1 MAGAVPSGIFAP
13 YLQFE
18 SNRMFRKFTK
28 SAGIPALKLALG
40 ASIALAASTALNSG
54 SAFAQQPAA
63 PAPVQTEI
71 KLPSI
76 IVTEAVEKPLVDR
89 VVATGTVRPVEEV
102 YVQPLVEAL
111 SIKTLNADVG
121 DEVKAGS
128 VLATLNDD
136 ALLLEKS
143 QLQANKAKAQAA
155 VAQYQAQVIE
165 AQANVADTIRQRDRL
180 QKLSQSGT
188 GTVSQLEQASA
199 AVEVAQAR
207 LNAAKQ
213 AVTVGE
219 SDIKVVEAQLDDV
232 DLKLA
237 RTGVKTPVAGVI
249 SVRNA
254 KVGAIA
260 SGTGNPLFTIIKD
273 GAIELVADLS
283 ETDIQK
289 IKAGQKAI
297 VTVAG
302 GKVKIEGKV
311 RLVSPTVDAVTRLGA
326 VHIVIDDESG
336 ARAGM
341 YGSAEIIIA
350 ETNALALPLS
360 AVTTGRTGSTARK
373 VEDNVVKQ
381 VKIETGIQD
390 GGFVQVVSG
399 LDAGDMVV
407 AKAGAFVR
415 DGDKIAPVPAEP
427 AAIAN

>member
-1 MAGAVPSGIFAP
+1 
-13 YLQFE
+13 
-18 SNRMFRKFTK
+18 MFRKFTK
-28 SAGIPALKLALG
+28 SAGIPALQL
-40 ASIALAASTALNSG
+40 ALAAGVAFAATSAVNPN
-54 SAFAQQPAA
+54 SAFAQEPAA
-63 PAPVQTEI
+63 PAPAQTEI

-76 IVTEAVEKPLVDR
+76 IVTEAVQKPLVDR
-89 VVATGTVRPVEEV
+89 VIATGTVRPVEEV
-102 YVQPLVEAL
+102 YVQPLVDAL

-121 DEVKAGS
+121 DEVKADS

-136 ALLLEKS
+136 ALLLQKS

-165 AQANVADTIRQRDRL
+165 AQANVADTTRQRDRL

-219 SDIKVVEAQLDDV
+219 SDIKVVDAQIDDI

-311 RLVSPTVDAVTRLGA
+311 RLVSPTVDPVTRLGA

-341 YGSAEIIIA
+341 YASAEIVIR
-350 ETNALALPLS
+350 EENALALPLS

>member
-1 MAGAVPSGIFAP
+1 
-13 YLQFE
+13 
-18 SNRMFRKFTK
+18 MFRKFTK
-28 SAGIPALKLALG
+28 SAGIPALRLALG
-40 ASIALAASTALNSG
+40 ASIALAAVSALIPNS
-54 SAFAQQPAA
+54 AVAQDAAA
-63 PAPVQTEI
+63 PAPAQTEI

-76 IVTEAVEKPLVDR
+76 IVTEAVEKPLIDR
-89 VVATGTVRPVEEV
+89 VIATGTVRPVEEV

-128 VLATLNDD
+128 VLATLNED
-136 ALLLEKS
+136 ALILEKS
-143 QLQANKAKAQAA
+143 QLQANKAKAEAGL
-155 VAQYQAQVIE
+155 AQYQAQVIE
-165 AQANVADTIRQRDRL
+165 AQANVADTTRQRDRL
-180 QKLSQSGT
+180 QKLSQSGS

-199 AVEVAQAR
+199 AFEVAQAR

-213 AVTVGE
+213 AVNVGQ
-219 SDIKVVEAQLDDV
+219 SDIKVVDAQIEDIN
-232 DLKLA
+232 LKLA
-237 RTGVKTPVAGVI
+237 RTGVKAPVGGVI

-273 GAIELVADLS
+273 SAIELVADLS

-311 RLVSPTVDAVTRLGA
+311 RLVSPTVDPVTRLGA

-336 ARAGM
+336 ARSGM
-341 YGSAEIIIA
+341 YASAEIVIA

-360 AVTTGRTGSTARK
+360 AVTTGRNGSTARK

-399 LDAGDMVV
+399 LTAGDIVV

-427 AAIAN
+427 ATIAN

>member
-1 MAGAVPSGIFAP
+1 M
-13 YLQFE
+13 
-18 SNRMFRKFTK
+18 
-28 SAGIPALKLALG
+28 PALQL
-40 ASIALAASTALNSG
+40 ALAASVALATS
-54 SAFAQQPAA
+54 SALAQEAAA
-63 PAPVQTEI
+63 PAKTEI

-121 DEVKAGS
+121 DEVKSGS
-128 VLATLNDD
+128 VLATLNED
-136 ALLLEKS
+136 ALILEKS
-143 QLQANKAKAQAA
+143 QLQANKAKAEAGL
-155 VAQYQAQVIE
+155 AQYKAQVIE
-165 AQANVADTIRQRDRL
+165 AQANVADTTRQRDRL
-180 QKLSQSGT
+180 QKLSQSGS

-199 AVEVAQAR
+199 ALEVAQAR

-213 AVTVGE
+213 AVNVGE
-219 SDIKVVEAQLDDV
+219 SDIKVVDSQIEDI
-232 DLKLA
+232 DLRLA
-237 RTGVKTPVAGVI
+237 RTAVKTPVAGVI

-289 IKAGQKAI
+289 IKAGQKSI

-311 RLVSPTVDAVTRLGA
+311 RLVSPTVDPVTRLGA

-341 YGSAEIIIA
+341 YGSAEIVIT

-399 LDAGDMVV
+399 LTAGDLVV

>member
-1 MAGAVPSGIFAP
+1 
-13 YLQFE
+13 
-18 SNRMFRKFTK
+18 MFRKFTK
-28 SAGIPALKLALG
+28 SAGIPALKLALIAG
-40 ASIALAASTALNSG
+40 ATYATILTQQAG
-54 SAFAQQPAA
+54 PAFAQEPATPA
-63 PAPVQTEI
+63 PAQTEI

-76 IVTEAVEKPLVDR
+76 IVTEAVEKPMVDR
-89 VVATGTVRPVEEV
+89 VIATGTIRPVEEV
-102 YVQPLVEAL
+102 YVQPLVDAL
-111 SIKTLNADVG
+111 SIKALNADVG
-121 DEVKAGS
+121 DEVKADS
-128 VLATLNDD
+128 VLATLNED
-136 ALLLEKS
+136 ALLLQKS

-219 SDIKVVEAQLDDV
+219 SDIKVVDAQIDDI

-260 SGTGNPLFTIIKD
+260 SGTGSPLFTIIKD

-289 IKAGQKAI
+289 IKAGQKAL

-341 YGSAEIIIA
+341 YGSAEIVIT

-360 AVTTGRTGSTARK
+360 AVTTGRNGSTARK

-399 LDAGDMVV
+399 LDAGDIVV